1 MKMNRREAFGAI
13 SAFALMASV
22 MEAQTGEGAVL
33 ADSRVFEYD
42 KLPVKKSDNGGESR
56 AVVHGTLPTG
66 EFVEL
71 HNTTLPAGKMPHKP
85 HKHPHSE
92 FILLREGTVEYL
104 TDGVAQKVEAGDIIY
119 TASMKPH
126 GMRNIG
132 TTPAKYFV
140 VAVGVQAP
148 SVEVELKPP
157 A

>member
-22 MEAQTGEGAVL
+22 MEAQTGEASPL
-33 ADSRVFEYD
+33 AASRVFEYD

-71 HNTTLPAGKMPHKP
+71 HNTTLPAGKMPHPP

-92 FILLREGTVEYL
+92 FILIREGTVDYL
-104 TDGVAQKVEAGDIIY
+104 SDGKSERVGAGDIIY

-126 GMRNIG
+126 GMRNVG

-148 SVEVELKPP
+148 SVEVELTPP